1 MPTTTAPP
9 RLAVGRTV
17 GVTERFSYRHPV
29 TGDWHDIAVGSRL
42 VLLRRDGRVWR
53 VRVREL
59 VFRVP
64 QAWLERVTAV
74 RTEGK

>member
-1 MPTTTAPP
+1 MPTTAPP

-17 GVTERFSYRHPV
+17 GVTERFSYLHP
-29 TGDWHDIAVGSRL
+29 TDGDWHDIAVGSRL
-42 VLLRRDGRVWR
+42 VLLRRDGKVWR
-53 VRVREL
+53 VRVRDL

>member
-1 MPTTTAPP
+1 MPITTPP

-17 GVTERFSYRHPV
+17 GVTERFEYRHPV
-29 TGDWHDIAVGSRL
+29 TGDWHNIAVGSRL

-53 VRVREL
+53 VRVRDL